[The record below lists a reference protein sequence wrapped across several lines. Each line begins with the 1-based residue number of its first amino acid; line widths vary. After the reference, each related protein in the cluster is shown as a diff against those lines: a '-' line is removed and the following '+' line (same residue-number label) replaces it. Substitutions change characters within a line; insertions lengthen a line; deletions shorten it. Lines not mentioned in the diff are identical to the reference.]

1 MAIEDL
7 AVMIVGEAALVFA
20 TLVLARN
27 TERLHKSTN
36 VLAQIEK
43 RRDFRQTLHDRIEL
57 AESLTALEPIWIH
70 EYLDGVSGRTMGTAG
85 DVARAIRGLRPLI
98 PKTGDPDLPDLVQNL
113 DFLIRQL
120 DNADAGAGISAELG
134 KDVSKAVENMKGR
147 LKNLLPR
154 WRKEL
159 EAVYGE

>member
-36 VLAQIEK
+36 VLAQIER
-43 RRDFRQTLHDRIEL
+43 RRDSRQTLHDRIEL
-57 AESLTALEPIWIH
+57 AESLTDLEPIWID
-70 EYLDGVSGRTMGTAG
+70 EYLGAASGRSMGHTG
-85 DVARAIRGLRPLI
+85 DVAKAIRELRPLL

-120 DNADAGAGISAELG
+120 DNADAGAGISAELEKG
-134 KDVSKAVENMKGR
+134 VSKAVENMKGR

-159 EAVYGE
+159 EALYGE

>member
-7 AVMIVGEAALVFA
+7 ITSAIGDAALVGA
-20 TLVLARN
+20 TLVLAYV
-27 TERLHKSTN
+27 TLTLSKETKM
-36 VLAQIEK
+36 LAQIER
-43 RRDFRQTLHDRIEL
+43 RRDARQTLHDRIEL
-57 AESLTALEPIWIH
+57 AESLTALEPIWID
-70 EYLDGVSGRTMGTAG
+70 EYLGAASGRSMGPAG
-85 DVARAIRGLRPLI
+85 DVAKAIRALRPLL

-120 DNADAGAGISAELG
+120 DNADAGAGISAELE
-134 KDVSKAVENMKGR
+134 KDVSKAVENMNGR

-159 EAVYGE
+159 ESLYGE